1 MSAPKFGTN
10 TRFLEEKKATKSKKK
25 KKKLLCGPIW
35 AFTIKNRFYDQS
47 VLRCVVV
54 SIFVTK
60 SQVGIP
66 VGIPSTRVMFEVPSQ
81 RKTTLCEKCP

>member
-10 TRFLEEKKATKSKKK
+10 TRFLEEKKATK
-25 KKKLLCGPIW
+25 PIW

-66 VGIPSTRVMFEVPSQ
+66 VGIPSTRAMFEVPSQ